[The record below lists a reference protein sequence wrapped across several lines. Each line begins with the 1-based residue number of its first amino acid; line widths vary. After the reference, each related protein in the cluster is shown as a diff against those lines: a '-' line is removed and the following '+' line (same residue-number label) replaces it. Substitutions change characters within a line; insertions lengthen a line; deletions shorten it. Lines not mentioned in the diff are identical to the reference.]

1 MPVTIS
7 FKNISLFDSIEGFSC
22 DIEAGSS
29 AVIVTARDDDS
40 TALTRLIA
48 GLSRPTGGSVMIN
61 SRDVA
66 ELDPSE
72 LNALRRQIG
81 VVPSNGGLVSNLK
94 YWENITLPLIYD
106 TGGISA
112 EQEKAG
118 LDYLA
123 LLGYSGNIMALPA
136 HITLHD
142 RRMAA
147 LVRAFLRRPN
157 IMLYSNCIEGLSLNH
172 RNAFL
177 KAAQEFHGAE
187 PGRTSLYLTSSPDL
201 AADLPV
207 DLIFRLNESIATVS
221 RTI

>member
-7 FKNISLFDSIEGFSC
+7 FKNISLLDSTEGFSL
-22 DIEAGSS
+22 DIEAGCS

-40 TALTRLIA
+40 TALTRLIT
-48 GLSRPTGGSVMIN
+48 GLSLPAGGSVMVN

-66 ELDPSE
+66 ALAPSE
-72 LNALRRQIG
+72 LYALRRQIG

-94 YWENITLPLIYD
+94 FWENITLPLIYD
-106 TGGISA
+106 SGGISA

-118 LDYLA
+118 LEYLA

-136 HITLHD
+136 HLTLHD

-147 LVRAFLRRPN
+147 LVRAFLRRPV
-157 IMLYSNCIEGLSLNH
+157 IMLYSNCIEGLSLQH
-172 RNAFL
+172 RKAFL
-177 KAAQEFHGAE
+177 KIAQEFHGAE
-187 PGRTSLYLTSSPDL
+187 PGRTSLYLTSTPDL

-207 DLIFRLNESIATVS
+207 DLVYRLDESVDTVS
-221 RTI
+221 RNI